1 WQIASCSNSES
12 EGKKLQNRLM
22 AIELKFTKPDCGLHW
37 GFRLVGGADFNE
49 PLVVVKVQEGSLAE
63 SAGLMVGDVVVRI
76 NNSSTS
82 GLTHVDAHNL
92 INQAG
97 CDFFMAIRR
106 QVLVKPFRGLFSDI
120 PVVADDE
127 ANAELEDIFNKTL
140 ADNFEGFEKVH
151 KIGPSPENLENLAGQ
166 EQVLEQVNE
175 SICPNRPNNKPK
187 KWSTFLVKPKNPRP
201 QPKKLEE
208 DRKIVGEPYK
218 VKIIKQPRRDPND
231 VLYRKKSVQF
241 EPLVTEVEISRDTSV
256 ADSTDSLE
264 MSEDTH
270 LAELEVEASV
280 QITEETT
287 VEMCEAD
294 EDEDDQA
301 TYQIS
306 DGDSPIQTNGD
317 ECTIKKIK
325 PILKPGS
332 LDIHIEPVVC
342 ESSLSLEEQL
352 AAVQKQLLALSQ
364 LPSAIQVTLEA
375 VTKQLNKIVLE
386 KTTQVQEASSEDY
399 ESNHLEP
406 TNGFGSFEE
415 EDVPEENLSVSEN
428 AEGDITENEADD
440 QPSFDDLEH
449 DHAGSEAEEQGNEA
463 DEAEEIEEERRKM
476 DWTQRPIVL
485 PGGRKWSDP
494 DDATPKLRAPKMSDE
509 KICKAIEEHSE
520 LIVGKTKGST
530 TGTGFGHGATK
541 RNPFTA
547 CVVWW
552 HDIYCVQFQR
562 VELLHGPQQSLRQA
576 VYSPSKTWFPFSS
589 INFLK
594 YQPPPK
600 NLDYLQKSEVYR
612 LIHDMEPPVRGVGA
626 RAEIIL
632 SEKDYYQ
639 EKGAP

>member
-1 WQIASCSNSES
+1 
-12 EGKKLQNRLM
+12 
-22 AIELKFTKPDCGLHW
+22 
-37 GFRLVGGADFNE
+37 
-49 PLVVVKVQEGSLAE
+49 
-63 SAGLMVGDVVVRI
+63 
-76 NNSSTS
+76 
-82 GLTHVDAHNL
+82 
-92 INQAG
+92 
-97 CDFFMAIRR
+97 
-106 QVLVKPFRGLFSDI
+106 
-120 PVVADDE
+120 
-127 ANAELEDIFNKTL
+127 
-140 ADNFEGFEKVH
+140 
-151 KIGPSPENLENLAGQ
+151 
-166 EQVLEQVNE
+166 
-175 SICPNRPNNKPK
+175 
-187 KWSTFLVKPKNPRP
+187 
-201 QPKKLEE
+201 
-208 DRKIVGEPYK
+208 
-218 VKIIKQPRRDPND
+218 
-231 VLYRKKSVQF
+231 
-241 EPLVTEVEISRDTSV
+241 
-256 ADSTDSLE
+256 

-463 DEAEEIEEERRKM
+463 DEAEEVEEPLDPYAGLTEEEKEAKIREE
-476 DWTQRPIVL
+476 
-485 PGGRKWSDP
+485 
-494 DDATPKLRAPKMSDE
+494 KLLSKKLKVNHWNRIWPWGDKE
-509 KICKAIEEHSE
+509 K
-520 LIVGKTKGST
+520 
-530 TGTGFGHGATK
+530 
-541 RNPFTA
+541 P
-547 CVVWW
+547 
-552 HDIYCVQFQR
+552 
-562 VELLHGPQQSLRQA
+562 
-576 VYSPSKTWFPFSS
+576 VYSSRESNCCMVPSKALGKLVSS
-589 INFLK
+589 
-594 YQPPPK
+594 
-600 NLDYLQKSEVYR
+600 
-612 LIHDMEPPVRGVGA
+612 
-626 RAEIIL
+626 
-632 SEKDYYQ
+632 
-639 EKGAP
+639 